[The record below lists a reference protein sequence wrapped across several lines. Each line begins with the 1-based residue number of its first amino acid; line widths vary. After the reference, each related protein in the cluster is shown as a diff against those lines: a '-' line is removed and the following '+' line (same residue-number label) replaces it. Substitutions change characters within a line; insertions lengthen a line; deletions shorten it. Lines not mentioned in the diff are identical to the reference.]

1 LTNMSEE
8 CSALRARFARGFMDL
23 TVLRILSGEA
33 LWGYRLMSL
42 LEERYGVKVG
52 PSVIYPLLDSMQAD
66 GLIESE
72 ETLVGRRAR
81 KVYRPTKKGLE
92 QLRCLQSVLAEFTG

>member
-1 LTNMSEE
+1 M
-8 CSALRARFARGFMDL
+8 RRFARSFMDL
-23 TVLRILSGEA
+23 AILRMLTGEA

-42 LEERYGVKVG
+42 LRERYGVRVG
-52 PSVIYPLLDSMQAD
+52 PSVMYPLLDSMQDD

-81 KVYRPTKKGLE
+81 KVYRPTEKGLE
-92 QLRCLQSVLAEFTG
+92 QLRCLESLLNGFAG